1 MKNKID
7 ETLTFLLPLQLIMID
22 IVHSREDEGGMCSC
36 KRGDPAEGSASAPP
50 QNIKR

>member
-7 ETLTFLLPLQLIMID
+7 ETLTFLLPLQLLTID
-22 IVHSREDEGGMCSC
+22 IVHKEEEGGMCSC
-36 KRGDPAEGSASAPP
+36 KRGDPAKGSASAPP